1 MIDVL
6 DVAAEQR
13 WTAWKI
19 EGARLEAIRAS
30 RMRKV
35 FVTVGLASILWL
47 LWSL

>member
-1 MIDVL
+1 MTDVL
-6 DVAAEQR
+6 DLGAAGR

-19 EGARLEAIRAS
+19 ENARLEAIRAG

-35 FVTVGLASILWL
+35 FATVGLAIVWR

>member
-1 MIDVL
+1 MTDFI

-13 WTAWKI
+13 WTAWKT

-30 RMRKV
+30 RMRAL
-35 FVTVGLASILWL
+35 FMAVGIGGIAWL